1 MIRFK
6 SFLFKFVALLEKLLK
21 MTKGMERIIN
31 ELKGKNRETA
41 IERLYSENEMAKENQ
56 KLRLA
61 SDLNNLIFYLNNP
74 ETKPGGVKKE
84 DLSIFEELN
93 ISLES

>member
-1 MIRFK
+1 
-6 SFLFKFVALLEKLLK
+6 

-31 ELKGKNRETA
+31 ELKGEKKKTA
-41 IERLYSENEMAKENQ
+41 IDRLYTENKSAKEKQ

-61 SDLNNLIFYLNNP
+61 SDLNNLNFYLNNP

-84 DLSIFEELN
+84 YLSLFEELK
-93 ISLES
+93 ISLEA

>member
-1 MIRFK
+1 
-6 SFLFKFVALLEKLLK
+6 

-31 ELKGKNRETA
+31 ELKGEKKKTA
-41 IERLYSENEMAKENQ
+41 IERLYTENQ
-56 KLRLA
+56 SAKQNKKLRLA

-84 DLSIFEELN
+84 DLSLFEELK
-93 ISLES
+93 ISLEY

>member
-1 MIRFK
+1 
-6 SFLFKFVALLEKLLK
+6 

-31 ELKGKNRETA
+31 ELKGEKKKTA
-41 IERLYSENEMAKENQ
+41 IQRLHTENQ
-56 KLRLA
+56 VAKQNKKLRLA

-84 DLSIFEELN
+84 DLFLFEELK

>member
-1 MIRFK
+1 
-6 SFLFKFVALLEKLLK
+6 

-31 ELKGKNRETA
+31 ELKGEKKKTA
-41 IERLYSENEMAKENQ
+41 IERLYTENQ
-56 KLRLA
+56 SAKLNKKLRLA

-84 DLSIFEELN
+84 DLSLFEELK

>member
-1 MIRFK
+1 
-6 SFLFKFVALLEKLLK
+6 

-31 ELKGKNRETA
+31 ELKGEKKKTA
-41 IERLYSENEMAKENQ
+41 IERLHNENQVAKENK

-84 DLSIFEELN
+84 DLTLFEELK
-93 ISLES
+93 ISLEV

>member
-1 MIRFK
+1 
-6 SFLFKFVALLEKLLK
+6 
-21 MTKGMERIIN
+21 MERIIN
-31 ELKGKNRETA
+31 ELKGEKKRTA
-41 IERLYSENEMAKENQ
+41 IERLYTENQSAKENK

-84 DLSIFEELN
+84 DLSLFEELK

>member
-1 MIRFK
+1 
-6 SFLFKFVALLEKLLK
+6 

-31 ELKGKNRETA
+31 ELKGEKKKTA
-41 IERLYSENEMAKENQ
+41 IDRLHTENQ
-56 KLRLA
+56 SAKQNKKLRLA

-84 DLSIFEELN
+84 DLSLFEELK

>member
-1 MIRFK
+1 
-6 SFLFKFVALLEKLLK
+6 

-31 ELKGKNRETA
+31 ELKGEKKKTA
-41 IERLYSENEMAKENQ
+41 IERLYNENESAKENQ

-74 ETKPGGVKKE
+74 DIKPGGVKKE
-84 DLSIFEELN
+84 DLSLFEELK
-93 ISLES
+93 ISLEDK

>member
-1 MIRFK
+1 M
-6 SFLFKFVALLEKLLK
+6 S
-21 MTKGMERIIN
+21 KGMERIIN
-31 ELKGKNRETA
+31 ELKGEKKKTA
-41 IERLYSENEMAKENQ
+41 IERLHTENQ
-56 KLRLA
+56 VAKDNKKLRLA

-84 DLSIFEELN
+84 DLFLFEELK

>member
-1 MIRFK
+1 
-6 SFLFKFVALLEKLLK
+6 

-31 ELKGKNRETA
+31 ELKGEKKKTA
-41 IERLYSENEMAKENQ
+41 IDRLYTENKSAKEKQ

-84 DLSIFEELN
+84 DLSLFEELK
-93 ISLES
+93 ISLEA

>member
-1 MIRFK
+1 
-6 SFLFKFVALLEKLLK
+6 

-31 ELKGKNRETA
+31 ELKGEKKETA
-41 IERLYSENEMAKENQ
+41 IERLYTENESAKGKQ

-74 ETKPGGVKKE
+74 ETRPGGVKKE
-84 DLSIFEELN
+84 DLSLFEELK
-93 ISLES
+93 ISLEA

>member
-1 MIRFK
+1 
-6 SFLFKFVALLEKLLK
+6 
-21 MTKGMERIIN
+21 MERIIN
-31 ELKGKNRETA
+31 ELKGEKKKTA
-41 IERLYSENEMAKENQ
+41 IDRLYTENKSAKEKQ

-84 DLSIFEELN
+84 DLSLFEELK
-93 ISLES
+93 ISLEA

>member
-1 MIRFK
+1 
-6 SFLFKFVALLEKLLK
+6 

-31 ELKGKNRETA
+31 ELKGEKKKTA
-41 IERLYSENEMAKENQ
+41 IERLYTENQ
-56 KLRLA
+56 SAKLNKKLRLA

-84 DLSIFEELN
+84 DLTLFEELK

>member
-1 MIRFK
+1 
-6 SFLFKFVALLEKLLK
+6 

-31 ELKGKNRETA
+31 ELKGEKKKTA
-41 IERLYSENEMAKENQ
+41 IERLHTENQ
-56 KLRLA
+56 VAKDNKKLRLA

-74 ETKPGGVKKE
+74 ETNPGGVKKE
-84 DLSIFEELN
+84 DLFLFEELK

>member
-1 MIRFK
+1 
-6 SFLFKFVALLEKLLK
+6 

-31 ELKGKNRETA
+31 ELKGEKKDTA
-41 IERLYSENEMAKENQ
+41 IERLYTENEEAKEKQ

-84 DLSIFEELN
+84 DLTLFEELK
-93 ISLES
+93 ISLS

>member
-1 MIRFK
+1 
-6 SFLFKFVALLEKLLK
+6 

-31 ELKGKNRETA
+31 ELKGEKKKTA
-41 IERLYSENEMAKENQ
+41 IERLYNENQVAKENK

-84 DLSIFEELN
+84 DLLNFEELK

>member
-1 MIRFK
+1 
-6 SFLFKFVALLEKLLK
+6 

-31 ELKGKNRETA
+31 ELKGEKKRTA
-41 IERLYSENEMAKENQ
+41 IERLYTENQSAKENK

-84 DLSIFEELN
+84 DLSLFEELK

>member
-1 MIRFK
+1 
-6 SFLFKFVALLEKLLK
+6 

-31 ELKGKNRETA
+31 ELKGEKKKTA
-41 IERLYSENEMAKENQ
+41 IERLYTENQ
-56 KLRLA
+56 SAKQNKKLRLA

-84 DLSIFEELN
+84 DLSLFEELK

>member
-1 MIRFK
+1 
-6 SFLFKFVALLEKLLK
+6 

-31 ELKGKNRETA
+31 ELKGEKKKTA
-41 IERLYSENEMAKENQ
+41 IERLHNENQVAKENK

-74 ETKPGGVKKE
+74 KSFRSLKVVNNIKDNNKNNPIRKKP
-84 DLSIFEELN
+84 S
-93 ISLES
+93 

>member
-1 MIRFK
+1 
-6 SFLFKFVALLEKLLK
+6 

-31 ELKGKNRETA
+31 ELKGEKKKTA
-41 IERLYSENEMAKENQ
+41 IERLYTENQSAKENK

-84 DLSIFEELN
+84 DLFLFEELK

>member
-1 MIRFK
+1 M
-6 SFLFKFVALLEKLLK
+6 LLLPTKELIQKTLRA

-31 ELKGKNRETA
+31 ELKGEKKDTA
-41 IERLYSENEMAKENQ
+41 IERLYSENEEAKVNQ

-84 DLSIFEELN
+84 DLSLFEELK
-93 ISLES
+93 ISLS

>member
-1 MIRFK
+1 
-6 SFLFKFVALLEKLLK
+6 

-31 ELKGKNRETA
+31 ELKGEKKETA
-41 IERLYSENEMAKENQ
+41 IERLYTENESAKEKL

-74 ETKPGGVKKE
+74 ETRPGGVKKE
-84 DLSIFEELN
+84 DLSLFEELK
-93 ISLES
+93 ISLEA

>member
-1 MIRFK
+1 
-6 SFLFKFVALLEKLLK
+6 

-31 ELKGKNRETA
+31 ELKGEKKKTA
-41 IERLYSENEMAKENQ
+41 IERLHTENQ
-56 KLRLA
+56 VAKDNKKLRLA

-84 DLSIFEELN
+84 DLFLFEELK